1 MTNPQRRPLIAG
13 NWKMNLCLKGS
24 VALVRALADGLSKP
38 FEGPEILV
46 VPPFT
51 ALSVVSEAL
60 KGSPIQLGGQNL
72 HWEEKGA
79 FTGEISP
86 EHLKDAGCTHVLI
99 GHSERRQ
106 YFGETDATVNKRLK
120 AALKAGLV
128 PVVCIGETLAERE
141 SQKTYRVLETQ
152 TTGALQGLQAADL
165 KTLVIAYEP
174 VWAIGTGKT
183 ATPAQAQDAHVFIRK
198 TAANLLGKDFAASLR
213 ILYGGSVTADNADT
227 LMAEADVDGAL
238 VGGASLK
245 ADVFLR
251 IIKFQAPVGR

>member
-174 VWAIGTGKT
+174 VWAIGTGKN
-183 ATPAQAQDAHVFIRK
+183 ATPEQAQEVHLFIRK
-198 TAANLLGKDFAASLR
+198 LLAHLSSETIAREVR
-213 ILYGGSVTADNADT
+213 IIYGGSVKPDNIELLAAQEDI
-227 LMAEADVDGAL
+227 DGAL
-238 VGGASLK
+238 VGGASLS
-245 ADVFLR
+245 AESF
-251 IIKFQAPVGR
+251 IKIVNGVKKG